1 MGYYRK
7 NKRRFDAR
15 YFLNERVENP
25 EVADTENSVQKQKI
39 NFHDFS
45 FDSWILEEAER
56 ELEESNCSS
65 HKRDSD
71 KEAKDP
77 EKPFDDGDNE
87 DEKCDY
93 VDCEGKGEVSELVV
107 PGPEPKMSSRGAEF
121 IDEPF
126 PGGSVED
133 LPSEDSPCGKKK
145 IGGGYRVSSRFGELT
160 TPDRSRES
168 LNAAASF
175 AMHLIQNMGLSDEEM
190 EMSPE
195 VLDVVAPT
203 RMEEG

>member
-71 KEAKDP
+71 K
-77 EKPFDDGDNE
+77 
-87 DEKCDY
+87 
-93 VDCEGKGEVSELVV
+93 EGKGEVSELVV